1 MKIQTTTGYAL
12 KILQYIHEAG
22 GGMVKAGELAD
33 KLNISRLYM
42 TKLLGIMKNAGLV
55 HSVQGCNGGYH
66 MTKAAE
72 NTTVFEVYTAI
83 EGNFHLYRPQTNI
96 EEYKYEAA
104 IKRYFDMVG
113 DMVELFMRRTTICD
127 LFDQQTKETMPKK
140 QRLEQIAR

>member
-22 GGMVKAGELAD
+22 GGMVKVGEIAD

-42 TKLLGIMKNAGLV
+42 AKLLGIMKNAGLV

-66 MTKAAE
+66 MTKTTK

-83 EGNFHLYRPQTNI
+83 EGDIHIYSPQVNI

-104 IKRYFDMVG
+104 IKGYFDMVG
-113 DMVELFMRRTTICD
+113 DMVELFMRKTTICD
-127 LFDQQTKETMPKK
+127 LFDQQSKEIRPKK
-140 QRLEQIAR
+140 QRLERIAR